1 MDHPDCAIE
10 RAPDREPDGAPAR
23 PVFRETWPARLRR
36 WVLGTAYALM
46 PSRIALMPRIILM
59 TAIFMIMPEGRE
71 RLPEEPTFYGRRGLV
86 GISNDLSVGNLLW
99 AYRRGYFPVSHI
111 GPMKWWSPDER
122 AILVPEETHISHK
135 MRKLMR
141 QKKYR
146 VTFDQDFAQVM
157 RCCAQ
162 PREGKTPLT
171 WITPRIMNAYWDLHQ
186 AGYAHSV
193 EVWDGEGNLV
203 GGLYGVAIGGAFFG
217 ESQFSKVE
225 HASKIAGA
233 VLNRHLAEWRFG
245 FRDAKW
251 LTPHLASLGFRNV
264 DRTTFQ
270 TMLLVNLV
278 KPGRSGPWSVD
289 ETLNVADWKPHVEEP
304 DLVEEAE
311 VALASESRR
320 LAS

>member
-1 MDHPDCAIE
+1 MDHPDRAV
-10 RAPDREPDGAPAR
+10 APDRELVGAPAR

-36 WVLGTAYALM
+36 WALGSAYALM
-46 PSRIALMPRIILM
+46 PGRITLLPRITLM
-59 TAIFMIMPEGRE
+59 TAIFLITPEGRE
-71 RLPEEPTFYGRRGLV
+71 RLPEEPTYYGWRGLI
-86 GISNDLSVGNLLW
+86 GISNDLSVDNLLW
-99 AYRRGYFPVSHI
+99 AYRQGYFPVCHI
-111 GPMKWWSPDER
+111 GPMKWWSPDVR
-122 AILVPEETHISHK
+122 AIVVPEETHISHK
-135 MRKLMR
+135 LRKLMR

-157 RCCAQ
+157 RCCAE

-171 WITPRIMNAYWDLHQ
+171 WITPRIMNAYWDLHR

-217 ESQFSKVE
+217 ESQFSKAE

-233 VLNRHLAEWRFG
+233 VLNRHLAEWGFG

-251 LTPHLASLGFRNV
+251 LTPHLASLGFHTV

-270 TMLLVNLV
+270 TLLLRHAVQ
-278 KPGRSGPWSVD
+278 PGRVGRWSVD
-289 ETLNVADWKPHVEEP
+289 ETLDVGSWRPKLEQT
-304 DLVEEAE
+304 DLVEETRL
-311 VALASESRR
+311 ALAGGSER
-320 LAS
+320 LAG